1 MNISIAKF
9 IDEYINGEPLTTDT
23 ISYAIK
29 KYLYINYKPTKQ
41 EKYDTYRSL
50 LWDIAKAAKANDTE
64 TISKLIT
71 NIKNWAYAR
80 SLIEG
85 IEPNEYIALK
95 NETFYNLRK
104 LN

>member
-1 MNISIAKF
+1 MNMSIAEF
-9 IDEYINGEPLTTDT
+9 IDKYINDEPLTNET

-29 KYLYINYKPTKQ
+29 KYLYINYEPTKQ

-50 LWDIAKAAKANDTE
+50 LWDIAQAAEANDTE

-71 NIKNWAYAR
+71 NIRNWAYAR
-80 SLIEG
+80 TSIKD
-85 IEPNEYIALK
+85 IEPNELTALK